1 MNTYA
6 IFAVILIISVAG
18 FVFVQNRTDTSSSIE
33 GDYTAVKNT
42 ENNTNSGDTNKADDA
57 SSDTELH
64 LSGKGLT
71 TVSQSVFQNTKVTLL
86 DLSNNS
92 LSGSLPGEV
101 RFLTSLKVLNLSGN
115 TFTGV
120 PAEIGQLSNL
130 EILNLSNNQ
139 ITGLPNELGNL
150 KKLKVLDLRNTSYS
164 AQDLE
169 EIVKGLPKNVE
180 ILTN

>member
-6 IFAVILIISVAG
+6 IFAVVLILSVAG
-18 FVFVQNRTDTSSSIE
+18 FVLVQNRTDTVSSIE
-33 GDYTAVKNT
+33 GEYTAVKNT
-42 ENNTNSGDTNKADDA
+42 ENDTNSNDTEKANGA
-57 SSDTELH
+57 SSDTELY
-64 LSGKGLT
+64 LNDKGLT
-71 TVSQSVFQNTKVTLL
+71 AVPQSVFQNTKLTLL

-92 LSGSLPGEV
+92 LGGALPGEV

-169 EIVKGLPKNVE
+169 GIVKGLPKDVE